1 MSNQSSAVLP
11 IQEKQETESE
21 LTESVEGRLMK
32 GKQGKV
38 IKEESILSNTIVVGE
53 IKTRPQLVINTAK
66 EKLETK
72 KEPSMTRITPIKT
85 VVSSN
90 EP

>member
-1 MSNQSSAVLP
+1 
-11 IQEKQETESE
+11 
-21 LTESVEGRLMK
+21 MK

-38 IKEESILSNTIVVGE
+38 IKEESILSNKIVVGE

-72 KEPSMTRITPIKT
+72 EVPSMIRITPIKT
-85 VVSSN
+85 VASSN